1 MGSIYQKLT
10 ESDIEKIKAELHE
23 RICVTR
29 HEILEE
35 VKEARAQGDYS
46 ENYELYAAKRAKG
59 QNESRI
65 RYLQN
70 VLKNATI
77 ISDESPVDEVG
88 INNTVTIYYP
98 EDDEEETYKITTS
111 IRANSMEDRLD
122 MESPRQECAN
132 KEQRLRRQAFYL
144 RNGFRETNVY
154 RSWDDLEMTIMMMG
168 PGTFTLQNWDEIV
181 GELRKYWTWD

>member
-122 MESPRQECAN
+122 MESPLGKAILHHKVGDTVHVVVSKDVEYDVVIRAIDN
-132 KEQRLRRQAFYL
+132 SRD
-144 RNGFRETNVY
+144 GD
-154 RSWDDLEMTIMMMG
+154 DDL
-168 PGTFTLQNWDEIV
+168 
-181 GELRKYWTWD
+181 RSY

>member
-1 MGSIYQKLT
+1 MGSVCCFGELPKWSKGAHSKCARPATVRGFESLALRSSTRSVRGAGFNMQRSFRMGSIYQKLT

-88 INNTVTIYYP
+88 INNT
-98 EDDEEETYKITTS
+98 
-111 IRANSMEDRLD
+111 
-122 MESPRQECAN
+122 
-132 KEQRLRRQAFYL
+132 RRNL
-144 RNGFRETNVY
+144 
-154 RSWDDLEMTIMMMG
+154 
-168 PGTFTLQNWDEIV
+168 
-181 GELRKYWTWD
+181 

>member
-98 EDDEEETYKITTS
+98 EDDEEETYKLVTAVRADSLSGLIT
-111 IRANSMEDRLD
+111 
-122 MESPRQECAN
+122 MESPLGKALMGKKVGDTVKVQVSDTYSYEVVVRKIENTKDEGQE
-132 KEQRLRRQAFYL
+132 KIRRY
-144 RNGFRETNVY
+144 
-154 RSWDDLEMTIMMMG
+154 
-168 PGTFTLQNWDEIV
+168 
-181 GELRKYWTWD
+181 

>member
-98 EDDEEETYKITTS
+98 EDEGGPR
-111 IRANSMEDRLD
+111 RAWPHL
-122 MESPRQECAN
+122 
-132 KEQRLRRQAFYL
+132 LRIS
-144 RNGFRETNVY
+144 EV
-154 RSWDDLEMTIMMMG
+154 
-168 PGTFTLQNWDEIV
+168 PG
-181 GELRKYWTWD
+181 